1 MSSFSRLE
9 QSILAE
15 NEEIIVEDEL
25 HTEATSPILPD
36 NLEDQ
41 YQSESSYDSS
51 SSVDEGDSYGEDR
64 KRRRNQN
71 YVLIVPRSDIRRT
84 YPQMLVNVLNSQSVP
99 LIYSFFVTYSCHNL
113 VGIHQF
119 SSCILQ
125 KNIHDSA
132 RPTATPDCSPTTT
145 LRGPLQMVMYFAILQ
160 QIIPDQI
167 VILRSGKIRTSSVRS
182 TTHVECEM
190 QLDFTLLYKEVNP
203 MAIADH
209 VLHFVDQQSGDECIY
224 KASLDFG
231 SLASPPP
238 TFSNA
243 TSLGAKKCRKKM
255 SIQKTNVID
264 ISDTFH
270 VPNTLKYYSEVM
282 YKCLSLEKSPKKIS
296 LSFSLTMIID
306 SIRRIQQIE
315 MKDPRII

>member
-1 MSSFSRLE
+1 MSSSLPLE
-9 QSILAE
+9 QSFLAE

-25 HTEATSPILPD
+25 HSVATSPILPD
-36 NLEDQ
+36 NIKDQ
-41 YQSESSYDSS
+41 SQSESSYDSS
-51 SSVDEGDSYGEDR
+51 SSADEGDAYEEDR
-64 KRRRNQN
+64 KRRRNRN

-84 YPQMLVNVLNSQSVP
+84 YPQMLVNVLNSQSIP
-99 LIYSFFVTYSCHNL
+99 LIYSFFVTYSCRNL

-125 KNIHDSA
+125 NTIHD
-132 RPTATPDCSPTTT
+132 PATPKANSLPTTT
-145 LRGPLQMVMYFAILQ
+145 FHGPLQMVMYFAILQ

-167 VILRSGKIRTSSVRS
+167 VILKSGKIRTSSVRS

-190 QLDFTLLYKEVNP
+190 QLEFTLLYKEVNP

-209 VLHFVDQQSGDECIY
+209 VLHSIDKQSVDECIY

-231 SLASPPP
+231 SLDSPPP
-238 TFSNA
+238 PFSNA
-243 TSLGAKKCRKKM
+243 TSQGTKKCRKKM

-264 ISDTFH
+264 ISETFH
-270 VPNTLKYYSEVM
+270 VPNTLKYYSEVLF
-282 YKCLSLEKSPKKIS
+282 KGLSFETSPKKIS
-296 LSFSLTMIID
+296 LAFTLTMIID

-315 MKDPRII
+315 MKDPQIS